1 MASKKNH
8 QLDERKKKILKAV
21 TDDYILSAEPVGSR
35 TVAKRYELGLSSATI
50 RNEMADLEE
59 SGYLEQPH
67 ASAGRVPSDLG
78 YRYYVD
84 ALMSMRQLSPVDID
98 LIYSQMDLHQ
108 QELEILI
115 HKTAKILGQITKYPS
130 IVLAPQI
137 QTALFRHIQLVKLA
151 PKTILLLIVTDTGYV
166 ENKIIDFEGE
176 ISSEELD
183 HLSIILN
190 KKLRGISLKDLNTIV
205 LNELHSE
212 MVLHD
217 HFYNESIK
225 VLIKAMTNK
234 TNERV
239 FVDGA
244 TKILEQPEFNDIQ
257 KFKTLMN
264 LLEEEERLYKLLAN
278 NSKQT
283 AQVKIG
289 HENNDEEIH
298 DCSVVTSSY
307 EIAGRTVGVIGIL
320 GPTRMEYARILPIV
334 EYTAAVLSEL
344 LTQISKRG
352 HGRIDSS

>member
-1 MASKKNH
+1 MASKKN
-8 QLDERKKKILKAV
+8 QPLDERKKKILKAV

-35 TVAKRYELGLSSATI
+35 TVAKRYQLGLSSATI

-84 ALMSMRQLSPVDID
+84 ALMSVQQLSGGEVD
-98 LIYSQMDLHQ
+98 LIYSQMDHHQ
-108 QELEILI
+108 QELEMLI

-130 IVLAPQI
+130 IVLAPQM
-137 QTALFRHIQLVKLA
+137 QTALFRHIQLVRLA

-183 HLSIILN
+183 HLSVVLN
-190 KKLRGISLKDLNTIV
+190 KKLRGISLKDLNTV
-205 LNELHSE
+205 LLNDLHSE
-212 MVLHD
+212 MILHD
-217 HFYNESIK
+217 HFYNEAIK
-225 VLIKAMTNK
+225 VLIKAMSK
-234 TNERV
+234 KSNERV

-244 TKILEQPEFNDIQ
+244 TKILEQPEFSEIQ
-257 KFKTLMN
+257 KFKPLMN
-264 LLEEEERLYKLLAN
+264 LLEEEERLYKLLAD
-278 NSKQT
+278 NSKSS

-289 HENNDEEIH
+289 HENSDEEIH
-298 DCSVVTSSY
+298 DCSVITSSY
-307 EIAGRTVGVIGIL
+307 EIAGRTVGVIGVL
-320 GPTRMEYARILPIV
+320 GPTRMEYARVMPIV

-344 LTQISKRG
+344 LTQLSRRG
-352 HGRIDSS
+352 HGRIDSG